1 MCHRT
6 SPIARDRVVNDRQ
19 PPLEMVQ
26 LRHELET
33 YTQPHILYQMK
44 GSWVHRFGSIKW
56 RRNRKHGAVR
66 FSFSATRSRVRFDG
80 EVREDSVRNH
90 LIENQDFGAQGCWD
104 ATRLCPPLVIRG
116 CFAFVGTHTYDLYEC
131 LQVLF
136 KYATL
141 GMWGT
146 FQVFNQAKRNLIVLL
161 RNS

>member
-104 ATRLCPPLVIRG
+104 ATRLCPPLSYVVASHLLEPIHMIYMSVYRSYSNTLRWG
-116 CFAFVGTHTYDLYEC
+116 CGGPSRSST
-131 LQVLF
+131 
-136 KYATL
+136 KPN
-141 GMWGT
+141 G
-146 FQVFNQAKRNLIVLL
+146 I
-161 RNS
+161 